1 MTRRF
6 DGNVNTKLLQVS
18 RREVGRIDEYLID
31 PCDTIGEIDARR
43 ENKYRK
49 PPKKEKGKK
58 KGGKEGISTVA
69 TLSQREINVAA
80 GR

>member
-1 MTRRF
+1 M
-6 DGNVNTKLLQVS
+6 NTKLLQVS

-31 PCDTIGEIDARR
+31 PCDTIGEIDAERR

-49 PPKKEKGKK
+49 PPKKEKEKK

>member
-49 PPKKEKGKK
+49 PPKKEKEKK